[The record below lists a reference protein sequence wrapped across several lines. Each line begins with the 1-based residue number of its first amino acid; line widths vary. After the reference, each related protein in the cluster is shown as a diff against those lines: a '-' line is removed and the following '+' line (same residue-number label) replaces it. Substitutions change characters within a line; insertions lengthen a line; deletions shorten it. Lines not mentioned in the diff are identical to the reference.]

1 MALVATQKGLG
12 DLGILKGLKIL
23 DFSALL
29 PGPMAT
35 MIFADLGAEVIHVES
50 SKRVDL
56 TRIMPPYDDDHEA
69 YIHQHLNRS
78 KKSLTLNLKSP
89 EAVEIVKSLVHEYD
103 VIIEGFRPGVMQRL
117 GIGYEALKEIN
128 PKVIYCAITGYGQ
141 TGPYSNRPGHDNNY
155 LSLAGV
161 LDYSRHKDKKPVSMG
176 IQLADIAGGT
186 MHAAIGVLAAAL
198 HREKTGEGQYVDIS
212 MTDAVFSLNA
222 MYGAAYIGGGRVP
235 QPEQEILNGGSYYDF
250 YKTKDG
256 RFFSVG
262 SLEPQFRKLLC
273 EALDIPEL
281 IDNTFNDSY
290 YTQIRFKEAVH
301 DAFLSKTYNEWL
313 EVFNEDFEGCVEPVL
328 TFPEACEH
336 PQLKA
341 RGMIVDIPKSDGTT
355 QKQIAS
361 AFKFD
366 GAQPEYRH
374 VGAKL
379 GEHNEEVLSAL
390 GFSAEEIANLKDKG
404 VLE

>member
-1 MALVATQKGLG
+1 
-12 DLGILKGLKIL
+12 
-23 DFSALL
+23 
-29 PGPMAT
+29 MAT

-56 TRIMPPYDDDHEA
+56 TRIMPPYDEDREA

-89 EAVEIVKSLVHEYD
+89 EAVEIVHSLVEEYD
-103 VIIEGFRPGVMQRL
+103 IIIEGFRPGVMARFGL
-117 GIGYEALKEIN
+117 DYETLKEVN
-128 PKVIYCAITGYGQ
+128 PKLIYCSITGYGQ
-141 TGPYSNRPGHDNNY
+141 TGPFSNRPGHDNNY

-161 LDYSRHKDKKPVSMG
+161 LDHSRHKDKKPVSMG
-176 IQLADIAGGT
+176 IQLADMAGGS
-186 MHAAIGVLAAAL
+186 MHAAIGILAAAL
-198 HREKTGEGQYVDIS
+198 HREKYGEGQYVDIS

-222 MYGAAYIGGGRVP
+222 MYGSAYIGGGSTP

-262 SLEPQFRKLLC
+262 SLEPQFRRLLC

-281 IDNTFNDSY
+281 IDNTFNDSF
-290 YTQIRFKEAVH
+290 YTQTRFKEAIH
-301 DAFLSKTYNEWL
+301 DAFLSKTYAEWL
-313 EVFNEDFEGCVEPVL
+313 EVFNDDFEGCVEPVL

-336 PQLKA
+336 PQLVA
-341 RGMIVDIPKSDGTT
+341 RDMIVDIPKSDGTT

-361 AFKFD
+361 AFKF
-366 GAQPEYRH
+366 GGTQPVYKH

-379 GEHNEEVLSAL
+379 GEHNEEVLTSLGYNAEQIAAL
-390 GFSAEEIANLKDKG
+390 QEKG

>member
-1 MALVATQKGLG
+1 
-12 DLGILKGLKIL
+12 
-23 DFSALL
+23 
-29 PGPMAT
+29 
-35 MIFADLGAEVIHVES
+35 
-50 SKRVDL
+50 
-56 TRIMPPYDDDHEA
+56 
-69 YIHQHLNRS
+69 
-78 KKSLTLNLKSP
+78 
-89 EAVEIVKSLVHEYD
+89 
-103 VIIEGFRPGVMQRL
+103 
-117 GIGYEALKEIN
+117 
-128 PKVIYCAITGYGQ
+128 
-141 TGPYSNRPGHDNNY
+141 
-155 LSLAGV
+155 
-161 LDYSRHKDKKPVSMG
+161 
-176 IQLADIAGGT
+176 
-186 MHAAIGVLAAAL
+186 
-198 HREKTGEGQYVDIS
+198 
-212 MTDAVFSLNA
+212 
-222 MYGAAYIGGGRVP
+222 VP

-341 RGMIVDIPKSDGTT
+341 RGMIVEIPKSDGKT
-355 QKQIAS
+355 QQQIAS

-390 GFSAEEIANLKDKG
+390 GFSVEEIADLKDKG